1 MEVIRP
7 AVPRLQFLGATG
19 TVTGSRFLLDTLHAR
34 VLVDC
39 GLFQGLKEL
48 RLRNWNPLPIPPPS
62 IQWLVLTHAHLDHTG
77 YIPRLVKDGFKGQI
91 YASPAT
97 LDLSKLMLPDSGH
110 LQEEDA
116 AYANKKGF
124 SKHDPALPL
133 YTYDEAVKSLESFRA
148 IDESKPLEL
157 SSHFTLRCFS
167 AGHILGARMIE
178 VTVRENGSVKRILFS
193 GDLGRFPQLILRE
206 PVVPEDGFDYLLLE
220 STYGDRLHPRDDVG
234 ARLAS
239 IVESTAQRGG
249 TVVIPSFAVGRTQ
262 ELLYLFRELIE
273 QGRMHSLPIH
283 VDSPMA
289 IDVTDLYRRHEED
302 YDLQTGALEAQGIK
316 PFSPPDVHF
325 DESVEDSKALNA
337 VHYPIIIISASGM
350 ATGGRIVHH
359 LQRCLPD
366 HRNTILFVGFQAAG
380 TRGRLIQ
387 AGQPVKMY
395 GQYVNIRARIETLDN
410 LSGHADYGEILGWL
424 HKFQK
429 APGKTFLVH
438 GEPAAAESLRQKV
451 AQELQWDVSVAS
463 YLQKVQL

>member
-1 MEVIRP
+1 MSS
-7 AVPRLQFLGATG
+7 LTFLGATG
-19 TVTGSRFLLDTLHAR
+19 TVTGSKYLLEAGGERL
-34 VLVDC
+34 LIDC

-77 YIPRLVKDGFKGQI
+77 YIPRLVKDGFRGQI

-97 LDLSKLMLPDSGH
+97 VDLSKLMLPDSGH

-133 YTYDEAVKSLESFRA
+133 YTCEEAVKSLESFRA

-193 GDLGRFPQLILRE
+193 GDLGRFPQLILRG
-206 PVVPEDGFDYLLLE
+206 PVLPEDGFDYMLLE

-234 ARLAS
+234 ARLTS
-239 IVESTAQRGG
+239 IVEGTAQRGG

-262 ELLYLFRELIE
+262 ELLYLFRELIDL
-273 QGRMHSLPIH
+273 RKMHSLPIH

-302 YDLQTGALEAQGIK
+302 HDLQTGAMEAQGIK

-325 DESVEDSKALNA
+325 DRSMEDSKALNDA
-337 VHYPIIIISASGM
+337 HYPMVIISASGM
-350 ATGGRIVHH
+350 ATGGRVVHH
-359 LQRCLPD
+359 LERCLPD

-395 GQYVNIRARIETLDN
+395 GQYIHIRARIETLEH

-429 APGKTFLVH
+429 VPGKTFLVH
-438 GEPAAAESLRQKV
+438 GEPKAAESLRQKV
-451 AQELQWDVSVAS
+451 AQELQWDVSVCS

>member
-1 MEVIRP
+1 MSS
-7 AVPRLQFLGATG
+7 LTFLGATG
-19 TVTGSRFLLDTLHAR
+19 TVTGSKYLLEAGGERLMI
-34 VLVDC
+34 DC
-39 GLFQGLKEL
+39 GLFQGEKEL
-48 RLRNWNPLPIPPPS
+48 RLRNWNPLPIPPSS

-77 YIPRLVKDGFKGQI
+77 YIPRLVKDGFKGQV
-91 YASPAT
+91 YASSAT
-97 LDLSKLMLPDSGH
+97 MDLSKLVLPDSGH

-133 YTYDEAVKSLESFRA
+133 YTYAEAVKSLESFRA

-157 SSHFTLRCFS
+157 SSHFTLRCLS

-178 VTVRENGSVKRILFS
+178 VTVSENGGMKKILFS

-206 PVVPEDGFDYLLLE
+206 PVVPEDGFEYMLLE

-239 IVESTAQRGG
+239 LVEATAQRGG

-273 QGRMHSLPIH
+273 QRKMHSLPIH

-289 IDVTDLYRRHEED
+289 IDVTDLYRRHQED
-302 YDLQTGALEAQGIK
+302 HDLQTGAMEAQGIK
-316 PFSPPDVHF
+316 PFSPPDLHF
-325 DESVEDSKALNA
+325 DKSVEDSKALNDA
-337 VHYPIIIISASGM
+337 RYPMVIISASGM
-350 ATGGRIVHH
+350 ATGGRVVHH
-359 LQRCLPD
+359 LERCLPD
-366 HRNTILFVGFQAAG
+366 HRDTILFVGFQAAG

-387 AGQPVKMY
+387 AGQPVKMH
-395 GQYVNIRARIETLDN
+395 GQFVHVRARIETLEH

-424 HKFQK
+424 HKFGK
-429 APGKTFLVH
+429 PPGKTFLVH
-438 GEPAAAESLRQKV
+438 GEPKAAESLRQKV
-451 AQELQWDVSVAS
+451 SQKLQWDVSVAS

>member
-1 MEVIRP
+1 M
-7 AVPRLQFLGATG
+7 ATLTFLGATG
-19 TVTGSRFLLDTLHAR
+19 TVTGSKYLLEAGGERLMI
-34 VLVDC
+34 DC
-39 GLFQGLKEL
+39 GLFQGIKEL
-48 RLRNWNPLPIPPPS
+48 RLRNWNPLPIPPSS

-77 YIPRLVKDGFKGQI
+77 YVPRLVKDGFKGQI

-97 LDLSKLMLPDSGH
+97 VDLSKLVLPDSGH

-124 SKHDPALPL
+124 SKHEPALPL
-133 YTYDEAVKSLESFRA
+133 YTYNEAVKSLESFRA
-148 IDESKPLEL
+148 IDESKPLDL

-206 PVVPEDGFDYLLLE
+206 PVVPQDGFDYMLLE

-239 IVESTAQRGG
+239 IVEGTAQRGG

-273 QGRMHSLPIH
+273 QRKMHSLPIH

-289 IDVTDLYRRHEED
+289 IDATDLYRRHEED
-302 YDLQTGALEAQGIK
+302 HDVQTEALEAKGIK
-316 PFSPPDVHF
+316 PFSPPGVHF
-325 DESVEDSKALNA
+325 DKSMEDSKALNDA
-337 VHYPIIIISASGM
+337 RYPMVIISASGM
-350 ATGGRIVHH
+350 ATGGRVVHH
-359 LQRCLPD
+359 LERCLPD
-366 HRNTILFVGFQAAG
+366 HRDTILFVGFQAAG

-387 AGQPVKMY
+387 AGQPVKMH
-395 GQYVNIRARIETLDN
+395 GQYIHIRARIETLEH

-424 HKFQK
+424 RKFHKP
-429 APGKTFLVH
+429 PGKTFLVH